1 MSDILTRIARQP
13 AKLLAF
19 VQAVIGFG
27 LVAGLFKAE
36 NIDQL
41 TGALLLL
48 LSAGFAVISEYVT
61 PIDSPQLPIG
71 TIVNADTDSKPTGVV
86 VAASD
91 LEGLTRP

>member
-1 MSDILTRIARQP
+1 VKDIIKRIARQP

-19 VQAVIGFG
+19 VQAVVGFG
-27 LVAGLFKAE
+27 LVAGFFQAE
-36 NIDQL
+36 NIDQI

-61 PIDSPQLPIG
+61 PIDDPNLPIG
-71 TIVNADTDSKPTGVV
+71 TVVNANSDTPTGVV

-91 LEGLTRP
+91 IEGLTRP